1 LRGIVEQR
9 RIAELPLNGR
19 DVAKLVLLI
28 PGTVDMPVG
37 AFQQRMNFPNR
48 SAIPTN
54 GGRGNMVNYSIDG
67 SNANDNYTNVN
78 EPLPN
83 PDTVQEIVV
92 QTNSFSSKY
101 GQNGGAN
108 VNVITKSGT
117 NELHGS
123 AFEYLRNSALNSR
136 NAFTHL
142 SDGLKRNQYGSAVG
156 GPLVLPQVY

>member
-1 LRGIVEQR
+1 
-9 RIAELPLNGR
+9 
-19 DVAKLVLLI
+19 

-37 AFQQRMNFPNR
+37 QFQQRMNFPGR

-92 QTNSFSSKY
+92 QTNNFSARY

-108 VNVITKSGT
+108 VNVITRSGT
-117 NELHGS
+117 NELHGT
-123 AFEYLRNSALNSR
+123 AFEYLRNDAF
-136 NAFTHL
+136 NAKNFFSGKT
-142 SDGLKRNQYGSAVG
+142 DGLKRNQYGFAVG
-156 GPLVLPQVY
+156 GPVELSHIYNGKDRTFFFTSFQQTPIRQLPTS